1 MSICITKERDEYMK
15 RIEGVVIATTNQRKI
30 EEYSEYLK
38 EYMDC
43 PIYTLKD
50 FPDISFDVEET
61 GKTYEENARI
71 KAKDAYEKLNAKGK
85 YMVIADDSGI
95 EIDALPGELGV
106 HTARFISADTPYPDK
121 TDEILKRMSD
131 ITSFSRRSARMVS
144 TLVVIFPSGKDV
156 IIEGIQ
162 DGHIAFPHEKYGYDL
177 LGFENIF
184 MDGNHFHTRKWD
196 RENGKLSKSSRKY
209 ASDILKHHIEF
220 YEDIE
225 EVSDTLIGELLYRTM
240 VSHVY
245 GFMLNESNIN
255 ESIKQDTNIIKIFFT
270 VPESYSDDIP
280 YIKEFPMNVLI
291 KNFKTAVML
300 SILQTMSDEINVEKW
315 NDEIDDLI
323 DLFFIPK
330 IKFFMKTRDGETW
343 TKESY
348 EQKKEE
354 CKTSLNKAVEYEK
367 EKSRYK
373 EV

>member
-1 MSICITKERDEYMK
+1 MR
-15 RIEGVVIATTNQRKI
+15 RIKGVVIATTNQRKI

-61 GKTYEENARI
+61 GETYEENARI
-71 KAKDAYEKLNAKGK
+71 KAKNAFEKLDAKGK

-156 IIEGIQ
+156 VIEGIQ
-162 DGHIAFPHEKYGYDL
+162 DGHIAHQHEKYGYDQ

-184 MDGNHFHTRKWD
+184 MDGNHLHTRKWD

-209 ASDILKHHIEF
+209 TSDILKHHVEF
-220 YEDIE
+220 YEDMKK
-225 EVSDTLIGELLYRTM
+225 VSDDLTSELLYRTM

-280 YIKEFPMNVLI
+280 NIKEFPMDVLI
-291 KNFKTAVML
+291 KNFKMGVML
-300 SILQTMSDEINVEKW
+300 SILQTMGDEFNIEKW
-315 NDEIDDLI
+315 NAEIDDLI
-323 DLFFIPK
+323 NLFIMPK
-330 IKFFMKTRDGETW
+330 IKFFMKIRDGKTW

-354 CKTSLNKAVEYEK
+354 YETLLSKAVEKVK
-367 EKSRYK
+367 EKSGYK